1 MKNIPKYSQGY
12 LIPHHQLNIP
22 ITKGQE
28 SPRVLKYYYDG
39 KG

>member
-1 MKNIPKYSQGY
+1 MKNIPKTHGY
-12 LIPHHQLNIP
+12 LIPHQLNIP

-28 SPRVLKYYYDG
+28 SPRISEKYYYDG